1 MRPLTFIVEAADDG
15 RTLKRLL
22 LSRVRLSEGAMRR
35 LKFQDGI
42 LLDGVP
48 AHVARC
54 VRAGQTV
61 TLLLPGDD
69 PAMIVRLPE
78 ALCVRYEDAHL
89 LVVDK
94 PAPLP
99 TLPSVH
105 QSGETLESRVR
116 AYYGDPPGF
125 LFRPVSRL
133 DKGTSGLLVCA
144 RGAHEQ
150 KLLSERL
157 HTDAFVREYLAVVVG
172 RPPHER
178 GVVDA
183 PIARAPGETV
193 RRCVAAEGKPART
206 HYALLHAHGDFSLL
220 RLRLQ
225 TGRTHQIRVHMA
237 SLGCPVAGD
246 FLYGREDVRLPDR
259 FALHSARVSLLHP
272 LTGARIEVSSPLPEA
287 LAALLQ

>member
-1 MRPLTFIVEAADDG
+1 MRPLTFTVEAADDG
-15 RTLKRLL
+15 RTLKQLL

-42 LLDGVP
+42 LLDGAP
-48 AHVARC
+48 AHVTRC

-69 PAMIVRLPE
+69 PGWTVSRPD

-99 TLPSVH
+99 TLPSAH
-105 QSGETLESRVR
+105 QTGETLEDRAR

-157 HTDAFVREYLAVVVG
+157 HTDAFVREYLAVVAG
-172 RPPHER
+172 RPPQER

-183 PIARAPGETV
+183 PIAHAPGETV

-206 HYALLHAHGDFSLL
+206 HYALLAAHGDFSLL
-220 RLRLQ
+220 RLRLE

-246 FLYGREDVRLPDR
+246 FLYGREDARLPGR
-259 FALHSARVSLLHP
+259 FALHSAHVSLLHP
-272 LTGARIEVSSPLPEA
+272 LTGARIEISSTLPEA
-287 LAALLQ
+287 LAALLH

>member
-1 MRPLTFIVEAADDG
+1 MRPLTFTVAAADDG

-42 LLDGVP
+42 LLDGAP

-69 PAMIVRLPE
+69 PGMTVRLPE

-133 DKGTSGLLVCA
+133 DKGTSGLLVAA

-150 KLLSERL
+150 KLLTELL
-157 HTDAFVREYLAVVVG
+157 HTEAYVREYLAVVVG
-172 RPPHER
+172 HPPQAC

-183 PIARAPGETV
+183 PIAHAPGETV
-193 RRCVAAEGKPART
+193 RRCVAPDGKPART
-206 HYALLHAHGDFSLL
+206 HYELLETRGGHSLL
-220 RLRLQ
+220 RLRLE

-237 SLGCPVAGD
+237 HLGCPVAGD
-246 FLYGREDVRLPDR
+246 FLYGCEDARLPGR
-259 FALHSARVSLLHP
+259 FALHSAHVSLLHP
-272 LTGARIEVSSPLPEA
+272 MTGAHVEVRSPLPKV
-287 LAALLQ
+287 LAALMT